1 MTDVFNPTPT
11 ELAEIPIENQAAA
24 RDNTYAHFVHHTIRR
39 HAELFKSS
47 LDSFVECVE
56 RDMLDEPP
64 IDTFRNPSKRFLR
77 SAALFRRAMPDEFEM
92 EIAKISSVSVRRFS
106 AARFLKALARVDEM
120 LGTLDEEIAQDKAD
134 SDSPEVRRQ
143 RQQQADQKTA
153 EAIKVKALGYSGDRF
168 FYSSNMDGSP
178 LVDLTPRQHE
188 RREFFRLAI
197 LRYWEIH
204 YGLPGSTDKISV
216 DWDLVTSDLMQKAR
230 ARGAIDPNKIRGRG
244 AWIDN
249 GEFVFN
255 TGEYVVYD
263 DGFRLPIAD
272 ATTKYIYQSGEEIAV
287 ADEPLDDDER
297 AAIVQVLKG
306 FNWEDDT
313 HYLMVVGWLLMATIA
328 GALPFR
334 CLIWLTALSG
344 SGKSTIQKLFRTL
357 FGHACHKI
365 QGTTT
370 IRGLAGVVG
379 RDSLVFFYDEAEAAG
394 EAGAA
399 RMKSFISELR
409 SSVTGE
415 TDAVRAV
422 GSSGGGQPRATRIE
436 STGAITSISSIVSE
450 KADVSRILLPK
461 MLKID
466 LSTQEKRDR
475 SAENKKIMAE
485 QITPALGEKFL
496 AFGIQNFARI
506 RDTITGFVA
515 HFRNELR
522 EDRLAEHN
530 GTAFGCAFYFE
541 EARVPSADEV
551 AEWCARRG
559 LTRSKLLEGVA
570 DRSEVDVVFEVMLTH
585 AVQLIDGSNATR
597 SYSIGELLTAVIRP
611 GAIGNKI
618 DREIA
623 KSALSKHGIYIDT
636 TNSRLLLGSS
646 VRALQS
652 VFSKCEF
659 GNNFVDVFKTLQDE
673 DDKKFGGPRLFSGAG
688 RSRACVVKLDKIAP
702 FLGLDDEEK
711 KETEMPTLTP
721 DCDIAEEL
729 FKRLMSSEI
738 RAYTVGDRQ
747 VHERVRDM
755 LDARTMM
762 SSYPRV
768 DQEDAGR
775 ALENVGIVADRN
787 SQTGEWTG
795 DLLIAIDHPRL
806 QDLLSRGG
814 YAAGRRYV
822 DVFKSIAIATKRAV
836 WFGGV
841 EYAALV
847 LKDRR

>member
-1 MTDVFNPTPT
+1 MTDVFNPTATEIEQIPLDDQPT
-11 ELAEIPIENQAAA
+11 AKQRIRENFTVYAIGKYRAE
-24 RDNTYAHFVHHTIRR
+24 FVGAVDHVVDAVDDANI
-39 HAELFKSS
+39 
-47 LDSFVECVE
+47 LDRF
-56 RDMLDEPP
+56 LH
-64 IDTFRNPSKRFLR
+64 PSKQFLR
-77 SAALFRRAMPDEFEM
+77 AAALFRRAMPDEFE
-92 EIAKISSVSVRRFS
+92 AVFSRLSTVSAPGFS
-106 AARFLKALARVDEM
+106 APRFMKSLVRIDEK
-120 LGTLDEEIAQDKAD
+120 LGTLEQEIATDKNE
-134 SDSPEVRRQ
+134 SDPPEVRAERQ
-143 RQQQADQKTA
+143 KQTNQKIAAATKVQAVGFA
-153 EAIKVKALGYSGDRF
+153 GDRY
-168 FYSSNMDGSP
+168 FYSSNAAKGA
-178 LVDLTPRQHE
+178 LVELTARQHE
-188 RREFFRLAI
+188 RRELFRLAI

-204 YGLPGSTDKISV
+204 YGLPGESDKITV
-216 DWDLVTSDLMQKAR
+216 DWDLAVSDLMQQAR
-230 ARGAIDPNKIRGRG
+230 DRGVIDPNRIRGRG
-244 AWIDN
+244 AWIEN
-249 GEFVFN
+249 GEFIFN
-255 TGEYVVYD
+255 TGESIIYD
-263 DGFRLPIAD
+263 DGFRLPITD
-272 ATTKYIYQSGEEIAV
+272 APTQFLYHSGKEIAV
-287 ADEPLDDDER
+287 ADEPLDDADR
-297 AAIVQVLKG
+297 AAIVKVLKG

-328 GALPFR
+328 GALSFR
-334 CLIWLTALSG
+334 CLMWLTALSG
-344 SGKSTIQKLFRTL
+344 SGKSTIQKLFGTL

-370 IRGLAGVVG
+370 IRGLADVVG

-422 GSSGGGQPRATRIE
+422 HARATRIE

-450 KADVSRILLPK
+450 KADISRILLPK

-466 LSTQEKRDR
+466 LSTQERRDR

-485 QITPALGEKFL
+485 KITPALGEKFL

-506 RDTITGFVA
+506 RDTITAFVA

-530 GTAFGCAFYFE
+530 GTAFGCAYYFE
-541 EARVPSADEV
+541 EARVPTAEEV

-585 AVQLIDGSNATR
+585 GVQVIDGSNATR

-623 KSALSKHGIYIDT
+623 RSALSKHGIYVDT

-688 RSRACVVKLDKIAP
+688 RSRACVIKLDKITP
-702 FLGLDDEEK
+702 FLGLEDEEK
-711 KETEMPTLTP
+711 KETEMLTLTP
-721 DCDIAEEL
+721 ECEIAEEL
-729 FKRLMSSEI
+729 LKRLMSTEI
-738 RAYTVGDRQ
+738 RAYTIDDRQ
-747 VHERVRDM
+747 VQERIRD
-755 LDARTMM
+755 LIDAQTTMID
-762 SSYPRV
+762 YPRV
-768 DQEDAGR
+768 DQRDAGR
-775 ALENVGIVADRN
+775 ALAAVGIVADRN
-787 SQTGEWTG
+787 PQTGEWTG
-795 DLLIAIDHPRL
+795 ELLVAIDHPRL

-822 DVFKSIAIATKRAV
+822 DVFKSVAIATKPSV

-841 EYAALV
+841 QYDALV